1 MHLLLSESAK
11 PDVSDAYKWPESK
24 NTRLENRF
32 LKELSVSFEKI
43 QHYPKGF
50 QKPDSKKKKFILQ
63 IFPFSIIHMSY
74 EKEILIFAVF
84 HTSKKIS

>member
-1 MHLLLSESAK
+1 MPLLLSESAK
-11 PDVSDAYKWPESK
+11 PDVSDACKWSDSES
-24 NTRLENRF
+24 TGLENRF

-63 IFPFSIIHMSY
+63 IFPFNIIHMSY